1 MTASV
6 AVSTVLT
13 AVPAFAAKDT
23 GEFRDTGLSLADV
36 LLRFVLLPLA
46 LLLGIGLLAALPR
59 LLRRPRYR
67 PGRPW
72 DFDPVWFA
80 GPDDP
85 DGALALARP
94 RRGTGGAS
102 ADW

>member
-6 AVSTVLT
+6 ALSTVLT
-13 AVPAFAAKDT
+13 ALPAAAQDS
-23 GEFRDTGLSLADV
+23 GEFSDTGLSLGDV
-36 LLRFVLLPLA
+36 LLRFVLLPLG
-46 LLLGIGLLAALPR
+46 LLLGIALLAAIPR

-72 DFDPVWFA
+72 NFDPVWFA

-85 DGALALARP
+85 DGTLALARP
-94 RRGTGGAS
+94 QRGLGGAS